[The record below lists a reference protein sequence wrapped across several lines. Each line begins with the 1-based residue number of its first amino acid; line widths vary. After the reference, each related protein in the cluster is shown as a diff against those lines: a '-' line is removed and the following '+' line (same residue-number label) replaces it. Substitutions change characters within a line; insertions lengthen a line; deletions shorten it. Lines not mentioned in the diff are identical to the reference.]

1 MTIVPNFGDDDATDR
16 KLAIICSKG
25 NLDMAY
31 PALILGNAALGEGAA
46 SGAST

>member
-1 MTIVPNFGDDDATDR
+1 MTTTETAPIIPSFGEQESGR

-31 PALILGNAALGEGAA
+31 PGLILANAALGEGV
-46 SGAST
+46 